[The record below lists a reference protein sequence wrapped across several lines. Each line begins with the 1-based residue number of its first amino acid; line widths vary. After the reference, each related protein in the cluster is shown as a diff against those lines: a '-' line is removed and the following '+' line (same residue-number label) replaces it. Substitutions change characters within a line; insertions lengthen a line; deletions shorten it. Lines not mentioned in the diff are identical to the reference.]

1 MPPFSDSRV
10 CPEMETTAEWNRN
23 VWLLLLCSL
32 EFSEIRQNLR
42 LSSFIVPENGCGS
55 SPDGSKGRAA
65 AGQWRKQC
73 PSRFSAVGGRT
84 LPSYHS
90 SPAGREILR
99 KQIFSLINCLQ
110 MFGGGLYLEKRG
122 FLGRSSSQTEVQ
134 FTKHVLQQEDQLSRA
149 QTNLHSHLKHVRK
162 LLNWSDTCWKL
173 HLCIDF

>member
-10 CPEMETTAEWNRN
+10 CAEMETMAELNIN
-23 VWLLLLCSL
+23 VWPLLLCSL
-32 EFSEIRQNLR
+32 EFSEVRQNLR

-90 SPAGREILR
+90 SPAGREIFR
-99 KQIFSLINCLQ
+99 KQILSLINHLQ
-110 MFGGGLYLEKRG
+110 MFGGGCTLRKG
-122 FLGRSSSQTEVQ
+122 AFLAGPAVRRKSSLRSMSSS
-134 FTKHVLQQEDQLSRA
+134 
-149 QTNLHSHLKHVRK
+149 RK
-162 LLNWSDTCWKL
+162 TSSAGPRRTSTRTLNM
-173 HLCIDF
+173 